1 MRGDSTERP
10 RRLGCKRAAGF
21 VLPEEVGKA
30 SGTLP
35 RTARRARKNGGPVP
49 KVGRL
54 TVQTA
59 KDSGLNFFTAL
70 VTRQTAEGVEAGR
83 QSRWLVGEC
92 RWGKLQRALGTEETM
107 VPKNQTALVAVH
119 GEASL

>member
-21 VLPEEVGKA
+21 VLPREVGQA
-30 SGTLP
+30 SGEQ
-35 RTARRARKNGGPVP
+35 RDGPG
-49 KVGRL
+49 KWCAGIKGRL

-59 KDSGLNFFTAL
+59 EDSGMNFFAAL

-107 VPKNQTALVAVH
+107 VSKNQKALVAVH